1 MRIVSNLRP
10 NCGPTEMTLMNG
22 NGMAIEGHDLPDTFP
37 NGVGLNGDSLPDI
50 VWRLIPEGEFLFG
63 RKKVVCE
70 IPEFQISRFPV
81 THIQFQAFADA
92 PDGYQKPDWWDGLN
106 AKGKDQQLA
115 GPGQSAFPIPDHP
128 RVNVSWYDAIA
139 FCRWLTARLGYPVT
153 LPTELQWEKAARGPH
168 GRIFAYGD
176 TFDPTK
182 GNVRSSSIGMTS
194 FVDAYPEGVSPYGL
208 LDMSGNV
215 WEWALT
221 EYHDPSSDIQS
232 SNSRRVLKGG
242 SWSCGPGSSRT
253 DGCKFFYRD
262 WRYNNVGF
270 RIVANGIG

>member
-1 MRIVSNLRP
+1 ML
-10 NCGPTEMTLMNG
+10 L
-22 NGMAIEGHDLPDTFP
+22 EGFDRARTFP
-37 NGVGLNGDSLPDI
+37 DGVGLLKDSLPDI
-50 VWRLIPEGEFLFG
+50 VWRLIPRGEFVFG
-63 RKKVVCE
+63 RKNVVCE
-70 IPEFQISRFPV
+70 IAEFKISRFPV
-81 THIQFQAFADA
+81 THIQFQAFVDA
-92 PDGYQKPDWWDGLN
+92 QDGYRDPAWWDGLN
-106 AKGKDQQLA
+106 AKGKEQQLT

-139 FCRWLTARLGYPVT
+139 FCRWLTSRLGYLVT

-176 TFDPTK
+176 YFDPKK
-182 GNVRSSSIGMTS
+182 GNVRSSGIGMTS
-194 FVDAYPEGVSPYGL
+194 PVDAYPEGLSSYGV

-221 EYHDPSSDIQS
+221 EYHDPSSDITP

-242 SWSCGPGSSRT
+242 SWSCGPGSSRA
-253 DGCKFFYRD
+253 DGCKYFYRD

-270 RIVANGIG
+270 RIAAPGIGDE